1 MSVPSSLT
9 LPLWKELA
17 ERYPEWPVLQA
28 YLESEEGGFL
38 RISDQTEELAMIRY
52 DKATSRLEIPHV
64 RWFRSVVWDKVRN
77 VPVSVAPPKAT
88 AEPFPYA
95 SRKEA
100 REAGI
105 VWEEYIDGFM
115 IQCFR
120 RVGDPMLHLTSRSSL
135 DASGTFYSPIPFRE
149 LCLEAVAAMGW
160 NLEEKVREPDEAKG
174 EVSVGLSL
182 VVQHPAHHRVT
193 PVTAPWVGCV
203 HSTVTDTNGVV
214 HLRNEFPSWV
224 DEAGGEAGGEG
235 QEEQEGQDEVASW
248 IRSLHHSRPWSF
260 RGLVAKDATGQRWRF
275 PSEKYT
281 AVRSLR
287 GNEVRPIDRYARL
300 ITQNL
305 GTIYLEYFPED
316 IQVFSLFT
324 VFMNDIVQTIHEWYL
339 SLFVHKRVTWADVP
353 VVYRSHLY
361 AIHGLYLSQLR
372 AVQRWVTTHDIRL
385 YLTQQPAQ
393 RIVFLIRAHQEKYH
407 SLPSAT

>member
-1 MSVPSSLT
+1 MRATSSCLT

-28 YLESEEGGFL
+28 FLESEEGGFL
-38 RISDQTEELAMIRY
+38 RISDQTDELCIIRY
-52 DKATSRLEIPHV
+52 DKATSRQEVPHV

-88 AEPFPYA
+88 VEPFPYA

-105 VWEEYIDGFM
+105 VWEEYVDGFM

-120 RVGDPMLHLTSRSSL
+120 RVGDPVLHLTSRSSL
-135 DASGTFYSPIPFRE
+135 DASGTFYSPIPFRV
-149 LCLEAVAAMGW
+149 LCLEAVEAMGW
-160 NLEEKVREPDEAKG
+160 NLEEMVREPDEEKG
-174 EVSVGLSL
+174 EVSVSLSL

-193 PVTAPWVGCV
+193 PVTVPWVGCV
-203 HSTVTDTNGVV
+203 HSTVTDVNGVV
-214 HLRNEFPSWV
+214 HLQNEFPSWNESEGEDV
-224 DEAGGEAGGEG
+224 DQGVEDEEAG
-235 QEEQEGQDEVASW
+235 DSVASW
-248 IRSLHHSRPWSF
+248 IRNIHHSRPWSF

-287 GNEVRPIDRYARL
+287 GNEVRPLDRYARL
-300 ITQNL
+300 LTQNL
-305 GTIYLEYFPED
+305 GTIYLEYYPED

-339 SLFVHKRVTWADVP
+339 SLFIHKRVTWADVP

-361 AIHGLYLSQLR
+361 AIHGLYLSHLR
-372 AVQRWVTTHDIRL
+372 TVQRWVTSHDIRL